1 MVTPAEI
8 MDIAAADMNDAAQTN
23 YTDTALLPYLNMAIE
38 ELIQRMEENN
48 LPVTNKTSAN
58 IEVLAGQTEI
68 AFAGTSAQ
76 LPADL
81 IEPEMLWE
89 SDDDGTTW
97 TPMTKVEQINPNIA
111 TGQEL
116 SMFGVYEWQGDKIVV
131 PQSTNDII
139 IQIRYIRKL
148 INTPLTTSQ
157 VDVPLQINAKLF
169 LGHKTGALC
178 AMLSAQNETRAGALN
193 ELAEQAIEREMNIP
207 TKGRQNI
214 ATRRRPF
221 RQNFKSI
228 GSW

>member
-1 MVTPAEI
+1 
-8 MDIAAADMNDAAQTN
+8 
-23 YTDTALLPYLNMAIE
+23 
-38 ELIQRMEENN
+38 
-48 LPVTNKTSAN
+48 
-58 IEVLAGQTEI
+58 
-68 AFAGTSAQ
+68 
-76 LPADL
+76 
-81 IEPEMLWE
+81 
-89 SDDDGTTW
+89 
-97 TPMTKVEQINPNIA
+97 
-111 TGQEL
+111 
-116 SMFGVYEWQGDKIVV
+116 MFGVYEWQGDKIVV